1 MKEKR
6 AYLNNPAHPIIHHVL
21 ASIKTALHQQL
32 PSHRESLWMVLNH
45 YNVAILNFAA
55 SYTLSNWQIAGI

>member
-1 MKEKR
+1 MKEER

-32 PSHRESLWMVLNH
+32 PSPREAPLDG
-45 YNVAILNFAA
+45 
-55 SYTLSNWQIAGI
+55 T